1 MSLSVFPSLPGL
13 TYTSVKAP
21 GFKTD
26 IQSGSNESEVRLP
39 QYSNPVWKWT
49 LIFDFLHDFFWGSFT
64 AVSELRTLMGFFNS
78 NLGSAA
84 AFLYTDPD
92 DNSVGPAV
100 VGGEPNVPL
109 AQLAL
114 VSDGVGNYYSPVQRT
129 LDGVSYEDITDLNG
143 GIAVYL
149 DGTLATAGSGANQY
163 ALEGPGLAIPG
174 YSWLGMVLKWGPGAP
189 SWASGT
195 NYLLNAEIIDPAG
208 HIQKATARAWAAN
221 TAFVLNAEIVDP
233 SGHIQK
239 AIARAWAANTAFVL
253 NAEIV
258 DPSGHIQK
266 ATTAGTSGA
275 TAPSWNDSGGTTPDG
290 AGTLV
295 WTDQGTAS
303 GLAGVSGGSI
313 PSFNDTGGN
322 TPDGAGTLVWT
333 DQGTASGHAGVS
345 GGSIPSFNDTGGS
358 TPDGTGTLIW
368 MDEGYYPGPPAP
380 VTAQFRFYFRVRFD
394 TDSQDFEK
402 FLGVG
407 SAAGQPP
414 VGQGGGY
421 WTIGGSESQNGTGTL
436 VLRTARPVPL

>member
-13 TYTSVKAP
+13 TYTTVKAP

-163 ALEGPGLAIPG
+163 ALDGPGLAIPG

-189 SWASGT
+189 SWAAGT

-221 TAFVLNAEIVDP
+221 TAFA
-233 SGHIQK
+233 
-239 AIARAWAANTAFVL
+239 L

-266 ATTAGTSGA
+266 ATTAGTSGP
-275 TAPSWNDSGGTTPDG
+275 TAPSWNDSGGTTADG
-290 AGTLV
+290 TGTLV
-295 WTDQGTAS
+295 WTDQGA
-303 GLAGVSGGSI
+303 
-313 PSFNDTGGN
+313 
-322 TPDGAGTLVWT
+322 
-333 DQGTASGHAGVS
+333 ASGHAGVS
-345 GGSIPSFNDTGGS
+345 GGSIPSLNDTGGS

-368 MDEGYYPGPPAP
+368 ADQGYYPGPPAP

-394 TDSQDFEK
+394 SDSQDFEK

-407 SAAGQPP
+407 SGAGQPP
-414 VGQGGGY
+414 AGQGGGY
-421 WTIGGSESQNGTGTL
+421 WTVGGSESQNGTGTL

>member
-13 TYTSVKAP
+13 TYTTVKAP

-129 LDGVSYEDITDLNG
+129 LDGVSYEDITDLKG

-163 ALEGPGLAIPG
+163 VLEGPGLAIPG
-174 YSWLGMVLKWGPGAP
+174 YSWMGMVLKWGPGAP

-195 NYLLNAEIIDPAG
+195 NYLLNAVVIDPAG

-221 TAFVLNAEIVDP
+221 TAFA
-233 SGHIQK
+233 
-239 AIARAWAANTAFVL
+239 L

-266 ATTAGTSGA
+266 ATTAGTSGP
-275 TAPSWNDSGGTTPDG
+275 TAPSWNDSGGTTADG
-290 AGTLV
+290 T
-295 WTDQGTAS
+295 
-303 GLAGVSGGSI
+303 
-313 PSFNDTGGN
+313 
-322 TPDGAGTLVWT
+322 GTLVWT

-380 VTAQFRFYFRVRFD
+380 VTAQFCFYFRVRFD
-394 TDSQDFEK
+394 SDSQDFEK

-421 WTIGGSESQNGTGTL
+421 WTVGGSESQNGTGTL